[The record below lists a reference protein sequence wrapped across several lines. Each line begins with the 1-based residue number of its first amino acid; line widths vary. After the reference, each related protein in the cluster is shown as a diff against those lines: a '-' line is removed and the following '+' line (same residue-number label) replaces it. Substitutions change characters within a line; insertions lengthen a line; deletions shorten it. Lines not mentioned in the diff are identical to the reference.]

1 MACFLVPAT
10 EAAVTTIAEHIVRRG
25 KKSIVR
31 HRSLPVKRAERHR
44 FSHKLKWLNNMLWG
58 GSALLAFEHIWHGEV
73 VPWFPFLTAA
83 GNPEDAMA
91 MLHEMATTGVT
102 MAVLVTAVWA
112 GMVAVSNVIE
122 KRPVIGMKKGDLRM
136 TLLTAAIAAI
146 IATIVW
152 YFKDGSNKMRIGTL
166 SLMYWGATLMWLVDA
181 VYEYI
186 ELKSSI
192 FYTGTGGHAQ

>member
-10 EAAVTTIAEHIVRRG
+10 EAAVTTIAEHIVKG
-25 KKSIVR
+25 KEEHSEAQELTCEESRKT
-31 HRSLPVKRAERHR
+31 P

-122 KRPVIGMKKGDLRM
+122 KHPVIGMKKE
-136 TLLTAAIAAI
+136 
-146 IATIVW
+146 
-152 YFKDGSNKMRIGTL
+152 S
-166 SLMYWGATLMWLVDA
+166 
-181 VYEYI
+181 
-186 ELKSSI
+186 
-192 FYTGTGGHAQ
+192 